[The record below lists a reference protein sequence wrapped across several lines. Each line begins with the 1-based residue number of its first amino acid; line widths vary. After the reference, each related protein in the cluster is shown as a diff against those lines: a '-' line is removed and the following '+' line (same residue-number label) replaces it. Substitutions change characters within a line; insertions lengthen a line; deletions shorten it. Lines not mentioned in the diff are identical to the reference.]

1 MRAALGFERPG
12 AAVRVP
18 FGTGVAGR
26 IAESEEPMVFDDL
39 GPSDFVNASLREA
52 GVRSMLGAPLR
63 IGRRI
68 LGVVQVGSVEPRTF
82 SKDEVELIR
91 LAAGRIALAVDH
103 AHLYEAE
110 TLARGRLTLL
120 AESSE
125 VLGES
130 LDYHSALGSLAKL
143 LVPWVADW
151 CLIEVVGEPAARTGR
166 PQRPEHGPAG
176 RDARRSVRRR
186 PGPARRPAWPNRACR
201 SSPARRG
208 LTRWWAPTTPAARAR
223 SRSLGCGRPW
233 SSPLRSRGR
242 THGVITLAD
251 LGLRPALRRV

>member
-1 MRAALGFERPG
+1 MLRSPIWSSTTCCPRCSTACTPSSDTDSAAVLLTDIAGTALEMRAALGFEQTG
-12 AAVRVP
+12 GDLRVQ

-26 IAESEEPMVFDDL
+26 IAESTEPMVFDDL

-63 IGRRI
+63 IGHRV

-82 SKDEVELIR
+82 RRDEIELIR

-103 AHLYEAE
+103 GHLYEAE

-130 LDYHSALGSLAKL
+130 LDYHSALASLAKL
-143 LVPWVADW
+143 LVPWLADW
-151 CLIEVVGEPAARTGR
+151 CLDRGHRR
-166 PQRPEHGPAG
+166 
-176 RDARRSVRRR
+176 ARRGTR
-186 PGPARRPAWPNRACR
+186 RACR
-201 SSPARRG
+201 PGDDQPGSEALAGAAGGDRGWVAARVAQTGAPSSPA
-208 LTRWWAPTTPAARAR
+208 TPPGDR
-223 SRSLGCGRPW
+223 S
-233 SSPLRSRGR
+233 
-242 THGVITLAD
+242 
-251 LGLRPALRRV
+251 